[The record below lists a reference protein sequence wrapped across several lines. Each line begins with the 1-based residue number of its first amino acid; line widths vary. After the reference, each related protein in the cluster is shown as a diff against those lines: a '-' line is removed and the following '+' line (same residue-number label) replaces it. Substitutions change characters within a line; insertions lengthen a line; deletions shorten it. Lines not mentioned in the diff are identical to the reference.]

1 MRQKIDKRMWYF
13 GLGFLALG
21 LLLGWVFFGGEAEA
35 PVTEERAE
43 LAHAHGEEGEGTIWT
58 CAMHPQ
64 IRMDEPGQCPIC
76 GMDLIP
82 LQEGG
87 GATVSVNEIQMTE
100 AAMQLANVQTVA
112 VQQAEPTKELHLPGK
127 VKAEETA
134 VGDITARFPGRI
146 ERLHVNF
153 TGQEVKKGQLLAS
166 IYSPELITAQK
177 ELQVAARL
185 RETNPSFYESAVRKL
200 KLWNISDAQIGR
212 IASGG
217 KLQDNLNIYAT
228 QSGTVVAKNVNVGE
242 YVSEGQPLFQVTSL
256 DDLWVLFDAYE
267 SDLPWIEVG
276 DEVRFTVPSLPGE
289 VFTSKVTFIDPIINP
304 ETRAASVRT
313 EVTNNN
319 GKLKPDMFA
328 QGVLQSELDVAA
340 SALMIPRTAVLW
352 TGKRAVVYVKDPA
365 FEQPTFEFREVGLGP
380 EAGDMYVVN
389 SGLKAGEEVVTN
401 GVFQVDAAAQL
412 QGKVSMMNPNA
423 DPGVAGGAM
432 AGMPGMDMPGMDM
445 AGTEANLSQT
455 PTSKFVE
462 GDAVDLRDQVPA
474 AFKKQLNDVVDA
486 YLKLKEALVE
496 ADEKETAKYSTAL
509 LAALNKVDDKLLKGD
524 AKDFWEEKKSFLFQH
539 AKLCKEADTIEGK
552 RENFIF
558 LSQPLIKVVEAF
570 GARQT
575 LYVDFCPMA
584 KGGEGAY
591 WLSETKEIRNP
602 FMAANM
608 RTCGEVKD
616 VIKP

>member
-1 MRQKIDKRMWYF
+1 
-13 GLGFLALG
+13 
-21 LLLGWVFFGGEAEA
+21 
-35 PVTEERAE
+35 
-43 LAHAHGEEGEGTIWT
+43 
-58 CAMHPQ
+58 
-64 IRMDEPGQCPIC
+64 
-76 GMDLIP
+76 
-82 LQEGG
+82 
-87 GATVSVNEIQMTE
+87 MTE
-100 AAMQLANVQTVA
+100 SAIQLANVQTTA
-112 VQQAEPTKELHLPGK
+112 VQRAEPTKEIHLPGK

-146 ERLHVNF
+146 ERLYVNF

-200 KLWNISDAQIGR
+200 RLWNISDAQISR

-242 YVSEGQPLFQVTSL
+242 YVSEGQPLFQVTGL
-256 DDLWVLFDAYE
+256 GNLWVLFDAYE

-276 DEVRFTVPSLPGE
+276 DEVRFTVPSIPGE
-289 VFTSKVTFIDPIINP
+289 TFTSKVTFIDPVLNP
-304 ETRAASVRT
+304 GTRAASVRT
-313 EVTNNN
+313 EVNNAN

-352 TGKRAVVYVKDPA
+352 TGKRAVVYVKDLS
-365 FEQPTFEFREVGLGP
+365 FEQPTFEFREVELGP
-380 EAGDMYVVN
+380 EAGGMYVVN
-389 SGLKAGEEVVTN
+389 SGLKPGEEVVTN

-423 DPGVAGGAM
+423 DPGAAGGAM
-432 AGMPGMDMPGMDM
+432 AGMAGMDMP
-445 AGTEANLSQT
+445 GTEANLSQT

-462 GDAVDLRDQVPA
+462 GDVADFRGQVPA
-474 AFKKQLNDVVDA
+474 AFMKQLNDVVDA
-486 YLKLKEALVE
+486 YLALKEALVE

-509 LAALNKVDDKLLKGD
+509 LAALHKVNDKLLKGD
-524 AKDFWEEKKSFLFQH
+524 TKDFWEEKKSFLFQH

-558 LSQPLIKVVEAF
+558 LSQPLIKIVEAF
-570 GARQT
+570 GARQQ

-616 VIKP
+616 VIK

>member
-1 MRQKIDKRMWYF
+1 MKQKIDKRTWYF
-13 GLGFLALG
+13 GLGFLVLG
-21 LLLGWVFFGGEAEA
+21 LLLGWVFFGGESGVSVAEGE
-35 PVTEERAE
+35 TE
-43 LAHAHGEEGEGTIWT
+43 LAHDHEGEGTIWT

-64 IRMDEPGQCPIC
+64 IRMNEPGQCPIC

-87 GATVSVNEIQMTE
+87 ATVSANEIQMTE
-100 AAMQLANVQTVA
+100 SAIQLANVQTTA
-112 VQQAEPTKELHLPGK
+112 VQRAEPTKEIHLPGK

-146 ERLHVNF
+146 ERLYVNF

-200 KLWNISDAQIGR
+200 RLWNISDAQISR

-242 YVSEGQPLFQVTSL
+242 YVSEGQPLFQVTGL
-256 DDLWVLFDAYE
+256 GNLWVLFDAYE

-276 DEVRFTVPSLPGE
+276 DEVRFTVPSIPGE
-289 VFTSKVTFIDPIINP
+289 TFTSKVTFIDPVLNP
-304 ETRAASVRT
+304 GTRAASVRT
-313 EVTNNN
+313 EVNNAN

-352 TGKRAVVYVKDPA
+352 TGKRAVVYVKDLS
-365 FEQPTFEFREVGLGP
+365 FEQPTFEFREVELGP
-380 EAGDMYVVN
+380 EAGGMYVVN
-389 SGLKAGEEVVTN
+389 SGLKPGEEVVTN

-423 DPGVAGGAM
+423 DPGAAGGAM
-432 AGMPGMDMPGMDM
+432 AGMAGMDMP
-445 AGTEANLSQT
+445 GTEANLSQT

-462 GDAVDLRDQVPA
+462 GDVADFRGQVPA
-474 AFKKQLNDVVDA
+474 AFMKQLNDVVDA
-486 YLKLKEALVE
+486 YLALKEALVE

-509 LAALNKVDDKLLKGD
+509 LAALHKVNDKLLKGD
-524 AKDFWEEKKSFLFQH
+524 TKDFWEEKKSFLFQH

-558 LSQPLIKVVEAF
+558 LSQPLIKIVEAF
-570 GARQT
+570 GARQQ

-616 VIKP
+616 VIK

>member
-1 MRQKIDKRMWYF
+1 MKQKIDKRTWYF
-13 GLGFLALG
+13 GLGFLVLG
-21 LLLGWVFFGGEAEA
+21 LLLGWMFFGGEAEA
-35 PVTEERAE
+35 PVAEGETELVHDHED
-43 LAHAHGEEGEGTIWT
+43 EGTIWT

-64 IRMDEPGQCPIC
+64 IRMNEPGQCPIC

-82 LQEGG
+82 LKEGA
-87 GATVSVNEIQMTE
+87 GAAVSVNEIQMTE
-100 AAMQLANVQTVA
+100 SAIQLANVQTTV
-112 VQQAEPTKELHLPGK
+112 VQRAEPTKEIHLPGK

-146 ERLHVNF
+146 ERLYVNF

-200 KLWNISDAQIGR
+200 KLWNISDAQISR
-212 IASGG
+212 ITSGG

-242 YVSEGQPLFQVTSL
+242 YVSEGQPLFQVTGL
-256 DDLWVLFDAYE
+256 GDLWVTFDAYE

-289 VFTSKVTFIDPIINP
+289 VFTSKVTFIDPVINP
-304 ETRAASVRT
+304 GTRTASVRT
-313 EVTNNN
+313 EVKNEN
-319 GKLKPDMFA
+319 GKLKPEMFA
-328 QGVLQSELDVAA
+328 QGVLQSDLDVSAT
-340 SALMIPRTAVLW
+340 ALMIPSTAVLW

-365 FEQPTFEFREVGLGP
+365 FEQPTFEFREVELGP
-380 EAGDMYVVN
+380 EAGGMYVVN
-389 SGLKAGEEVVTN
+389 SGLKPGEEVVTN

-423 DPGVAGGAM
+423 DPGAAGGAM
-432 AGMPGMDMPGMDM
+432 AGMDMPGMDM
-445 AGTEANLSQT
+445 PGTEANLSQT
-455 PTSKFVE
+455 PTSNFVE
-462 GDAVDLRDQVPA
+462 GDVADFRGQVPA

-486 YLKLKEALVE
+486 YLALKEALVE
-496 ADEKETAKYSTAL
+496 ADKKETAKYSTAL
-509 LAALNKVDDKLLKGD
+509 LAALSKVDDKLLKGD
-524 AKDFWEEKKSFLFQH
+524 AKDFWEEKKVFLLKH
-539 AKLCKEADTIEGK
+539 AQLSKEADTIEGK
-552 RENFIF
+552 RENFVF
-558 LSQPLIKVVEAF
+558 LSQPLIKVMEAF

-575 LYVDFCPMA
+575 LYVDYCPMV
-584 KGGEGAY
+584 KAY
-591 WLSETKEIRNP
+591 WLSEVKEIRNP
-602 FMAANM
+602 YMPEM
-608 RTCGEVKD
+608 LTCGEVKD

>member
-13 GLGFLALG
+13 GLGFLVLG
-21 LLLGWVFFGGEAEA
+21 LLLGWMFFGGEAEA
-35 PVTEERAE
+35 PVTEENTE
-43 LAHAHGEEGEGTIWT
+43 MAHEHGGEEGTIWT

-64 IRMDEPGQCPIC
+64 IRMNEPGKCPIC

-87 GATVSVNEIQMTE
+87 ATVSLNEIQMTE
-100 AAMQLANVQTVA
+100 EAMQIANVQTVA
-112 VQQAEPTKELHLPGK
+112 VQRGEPTKEIYLPGK

-146 ERLHVNF
+146 ERLYVNF

-185 RETNPSFYESAVRKL
+185 RESNPSFYESAVRKL
-200 KLWNISDAQIGR
+200 KLWNISDAQIRR

-228 QSGTVVAKNVNVGE
+228 QSGTVVSKNVNEGE
-242 YVSEGQPLFQVTSL
+242 YVKEGQPLFQVAGLS
-256 DDLWVLFDAYE
+256 DVWVVFDAYE

-276 DEVRFTVPSLPGE
+276 DEIKFTVQSLPGE
-289 VFTSKVTFIDPIINP
+289 EFTSKVTFIDPVINP
-304 ETRAASVRT
+304 GTRAASVRT
-313 EVTNNN
+313 EVKNSN

-328 QGVLQSELDVAA
+328 QGVLQSDLDVA
-340 SALMIPRTAVLW
+340 SSGLLIPKTAVLW
-352 TGKRAVVYVKDPA
+352 TGKRAVVYVKNPA
-365 FEQPTFEFREVGLGP
+365 FEQPTFEFREVQLGP
-380 EAGDMYVVN
+380 EAGDRYVVN
-389 SGLKAGEEVVTN
+389 SGLKPGEEIVAN
-401 GVFQVDAAAQL
+401 GVFKVDAAAQL

-423 DPGVAGGAM
+423 DPGAAGGAM
-432 AGMPGMDMPGMDM
+432 AGMPGMDMP
-445 AGTEANLSQT
+445 GTEANLSQT

-462 GDAVDLRDQVPA
+462 GDAVDFRGKVPA
-474 AFKKQLNDVVDA
+474 AFTKQLNDVVDA
-486 YLKLKEALVE
+486 YLLLKNALVE

-524 AKDFWEEKKSFLFQH
+524 AKAFWEEKKSFLFQH
-539 AKLCKEADTIEGK
+539 ARLCKEADTIEGK

-558 LSQPLIKVVEAF
+558 LSQPLIKIVEAF

-591 WLSETKEIRNP
+591 WLSDTKEIRNP
-602 FMAANM
+602 FMGKKM
-608 RTCGEVKD
+608 LTCGEVKD

>member
-1 MRQKIDKRMWYF
+1 MRQKIDKRTWYF
-13 GLGFLALG
+13 GLGFLVLG
-21 LLLGWVFFGGEAEA
+21 LLLGWMFFGGASGA
-35 PVTEERAE
+35 PETGEGTD
-43 LAHAHGEEGEGTIWT
+43 LAHTHGEEGEDTIWT

-64 IRMDEPGQCPIC
+64 IRMNEPGQCPIC

-82 LQEGG
+82 LKEGG
-87 GATVSVNEIQMTE
+87 GATVSIKEIQMTE
-100 AAMQLANVQTVA
+100 AAIQLANVQTTV
-112 VQQAEPTKELHLPGK
+112 VQRAEPTKEIHLPGK

-134 VGDITARFPGRI
+134 VGDITARFPGRV
-146 ERLHVNF
+146 ERLYVNF

-166 IYSPELITAQK
+166 IYSPDLITAQK
-177 ELQVAARL
+177 ELQVAGRL

-200 KLWNISDAQIGR
+200 KLWNISDAQIRR

-242 YVSEGQPLFQVTSL
+242 YVSEGQPLFQVTGL
-256 DDLWVLFDAYE
+256 GNLWVLFDAYE

-276 DEVRFTVPSLPGE
+276 DEVRFTVPSIPEETFL
-289 VFTSKVTFIDPIINP
+289 SRVTFIDPVINP
-304 ETRAASVRT
+304 GTRAASVRT
-313 EVTNNN
+313 EVKNAN

-328 QGVLQSELDVAA
+328 QGVLQSELDVSA

-352 TGKRAVVYVKDPA
+352 TGKRAVVYVKNPA
-365 FEQPTFEFREVGLGP
+365 FEQPTFEFREVELGP
-380 EAGDMYVVN
+380 EAGGVYVVN

-423 DPGVAGGAM
+423 DPGAAGGAM
-432 AGMPGMDMPGMDM
+432 AGMPGMDMPG
-445 AGTEANLSQT
+445 TEANLSQT
-455 PTSKFVE
+455 STSKFVE
-462 GDAVDLRDQVPA
+462 GDAVDLRNQVPA
-474 AFKKQLNDVVDA
+474 AFKKQLNEVVDA
-486 YLKLKEALVE
+486 YLMLKEALVE

-524 AKDFWEEKKSFLFQH
+524 AKAFWEEKKSFLFQH
-539 AKLCKEADTIEGK
+539 TKLCKEANTIEGK

-558 LSQPLIKVVEAF
+558 LSQPLIKIVEAF

-591 WLSETKEIRNP
+591 WLSEAKEIQNP
-602 FMAANM
+602 FMAAKM

>member
-1 MRQKIDKRMWYF
+1 MRQKIDKKMWYF
-13 GLGFLALG
+13 GLGFLVLG

-35 PVTEERAE
+35 PATEAQTE
-43 LAHAHGEEGEGTIWT
+43 LAHAHGEEGESTIWT

-64 IRMDEPGQCPIC
+64 TRMNEPGQCPIC

-82 LQEGG
+82 VQKG
-87 GATVSVNEIQMTE
+87 GATVSINEIQMTE
-100 AAMQLANVQTVA
+100 ASMQLANVQTVA
-112 VQQAEPTKELHLPGK
+112 VQRAEPTKEIYLPGK

-134 VGDITARFPGRI
+134 VSDITARFPGRI

-153 TGQEVKKGQLLAS
+153 TGQEVKKGQLLATV
-166 IYSPELITAQK
+166 YSPELITAQK
-177 ELQVAARL
+177 ELLVAERL
-185 RETNPSFYESAVRKL
+185 KDTNPSFYESAVRKL
-200 KLWNISDAQIGR
+200 KLWDLSDAQIRR
-212 IASGG
+212 IASSG
-217 KLQDNLNIYAT
+217 KLRDNFNIYAT
-228 QSGTVVAKNVNVGE
+228 QSGTVVAKNVNEGE
-242 YVSEGQPLFQVTSL
+242 YVSEGQPLFQVTGL

-267 SDLPWIEVG
+267 SDLSWIEVG
-276 DEVRFTVPSLPGE
+276 DEVRFTVQSLPGE
-289 VFTSKVTFIDPIINP
+289 TFTSKVTFIDPIINP

-313 EVTNNN
+313 EVQNTK

-328 QGVLQSELDVAA
+328 QGVLESKLDA
-340 SALMIPRTAVLW
+340 SSNALVIPKTAVLW

-365 FEQPTFEFREVGLGP
+365 FEQPTFEFREVELGP
-380 EAGDMYVVN
+380 EAGDLYVVN
-389 SGLKAGEEVVTN
+389 SGLKPGEEIVTN

-423 DPGVAGGAM
+423 DPGAAGGAM
-432 AGMPGMDMPGMDM
+432 AGMPGMDMP
-445 AGTEANLSQT
+445 GTEANLSQT

-462 GDAVDLRDQVPA
+462 GDVVDLRNQVPA

-486 YLKLKEALVE
+486 YLLLKEALVE
-496 ADEKETAKYSTAL
+496 ADEEKTARYSTAL
-509 LAALNKVDDKLLKGD
+509 LAALNKVDDRLLKGE
-524 AKDFWEEKKSFLFQH
+524 AKAFWEEKKSFLFQH

-558 LSQPLIKVVEAF
+558 LSQPLIKIVEAF
-570 GARQT
+570 GARQQ

-602 FMAANM
+602 FMAENM